1 MLIARAIHERSKRN
15 ARALVKVNCASVPGE
30 LFESEFFG
38 HARGAFT
45 GALHDRIGRFQLA
58 DNGTLFLDEAGE
70 IPLAMQSKLLRVL
83 QEGEFER
90 VGEDRTR
97 RVNVRVIAATNRRL
111 DNEVQAGRFR
121 QDLYFRLSVFPL
133 EAPPLRERRE
143 DIPLLAAHFIK
154 KAASRLNV
162 PEPRL
167 SEANVRQLSNYSW
180 PGNIR
185 ELQNVIERAVILSVG
200 GTLSFEM
207 TTAGK
212 QEPILAAPFT
222 RKQFLDLERQTIE
235 EALRKSGGKIYGAGG
250 AAELLG
256 LRPTTVSSKIAALG
270 IKRLFGRKAG
280 RSES

>member
-1 MLIARAIHERSKRN
+1 
-15 ARALVKVNCASVPGE
+15 
-30 LFESEFFG
+30 
-38 HARGAFT
+38 
-45 GALHDRIGRFQLA
+45 LHDRIGRFQLA
-58 DNGTLFLDEAGE
+58 DNGTLFLDEVGE

-111 DNEVQAGRFR
+111 DDEIQASHFR
-121 QDLYFRLSVFPL
+121 QDVYFRLSVFPL

-143 DIPLLAAHFIK
+143 DIPLLAAHLIK
-154 KAASRLNV
+154 KTASRLNV
-162 PEPRL
+162 PMPRL
-167 SEANVRQLSNYSW
+167 SEANVRQLSDYSW

-200 GTLSFEM
+200 GTLSFDLQEPRI
-207 TTAGK
+207 AGK
-212 QEPILAAPFT
+212 QESLLAAPFT
-222 RKQFLDLERQTIE
+222 RKQFLDLERRTIE

-256 LRPTTVSSKIAALG
+256 MRPTTVSSKIAALG
-270 IKRLFGRKAG
+270 IKRLFGRKTG
-280 RSES
+280 RSEP